1 MNRRLKV
8 VISAYACEPNKGSE
22 PGVGWEY
29 AKNLAKLADVWVVTR
44 SNNRKVIENE
54 LSKHPVKNLH
64 VVFIDLPQ
72 WARFWKAGQR
82 GMHLYYCLW
91 QVLLLKKIRELH
103 RVHSF
108 DILHHLTFGNILLP
122 TLIPLIDI
130 PFVWGPVGGGE
141 PIPKNFIKHLSISAK
156 LQEFFRSIIIG
167 ALRFNPF
174 FRYCCRK
181 ARAII
186 VKTEHTAKWIPGK
199 YKGKVTQMTDVGIST
214 DSDGN
219 EKRSV
224 ANTSIRIICV
234 GSLVY
239 WRGFDIAIR
248 AFAEVRYALNDARL
262 MIIGDGPEIKKLRR
276 IADEEGVSDA
286 VLFTGK
292 ISKDRLNH
300 EMSLSTIFLNPCLK
314 EGGVT
319 ILLDAMR
326 CGMPVICMD
335 TGGVT
340 NIVPGIKI
348 PLQSS
353 QQAISMLAA
362 ALIKLGEDS
371 AQREQLGQACRAS
384 VEELTWAEKAKTVA
398 SIYQSAIVHGG
409 KVNYG

>member
-29 AKNLAKLADVWVVTR
+29 AKHLAELGEVWVVTR
-44 SNNRKVIENE
+44 SNNRKAVDNE
-54 LSKHPVKNLH
+54 LSKHPVENLH
-64 VVFIDLPQ
+64 VVFIDLPK
-72 WARFWKAGQR
+72 WACFWKAGQR

-91 QVLLLKKIRELH
+91 QVLLLKKVRELH

-108 DILHHLTFGNILLP
+108 DILHHLTFSNIWLP
-122 TLIPLIDI
+122 IFVPLIDI
-130 PFVWGPVGGGE
+130 PFVWGPIGGGE
-141 PIPKNFIKHLSISAK
+141 TIPKTFIKHFSISAK
-156 LQEFFRSIIIG
+156 LQEYLRSSIIR

-186 VKTEHTAKWIPGK
+186 VKTEHTAKLIPDK
-199 YKGKVTQMTDVGIST
+199 YKDKVTQMTDVGIST
-214 DSDGN
+214 DSDSS
-219 EKRSV
+219 EKQSV
-224 ANTSIRIICV
+224 DNTSIRIICV

-239 WRGFDIAIR
+239 WRGFDIAIK
-248 AFAEVRYALNDARL
+248 AFAEVRCALNDARL
-262 MIIGDGPEIKKLRR
+262 MIVGDGSEIKKLRR
-276 IADEEGVSDA
+276 IADEEGVLDA

-326 CGMPVICMD
+326 RGMPVICMD

-348 PLQSS
+348 PLLNS

-362 ALIKLGEDS
+362 ALHKLGEDS
-371 AQREQLGQACRAS
+371 ALRERVGQACRAS
-384 VEELTWAEKAKTVA
+384 VEGFKWADKARMLYGIYTREA
-398 SIYQSAIVHGG
+398 SAGLLSG
-409 KVNYG
+409 